1 MRRKRL
7 RSYSRLLLSWR
18 HLTSAGQ
25 HLRWP
30 GPPCYWQVY
39 DSEYVINLSDQLR
52 FAGLKPLGARLR
64 VRLLKRIDSHVLE
77 SGRGGPGTWQV
88 YCF

>member
-30 GPPCYWQVY
+30 SPPCYWQVY

-52 FAGLKPLGARLR
+52 FAGLKP
-64 VRLLKRIDSHVLE
+64 RIWTWRTRHLAGILFLME
-77 SGRGGPGTWQV
+77 S
-88 YCF
+88 C